1 MSVDRSVA
9 GERLARTLAQGL
21 DRTGNVVVGIPKGGA
36 VVGAKVALDLGLA
49 YECVPVCRIGMP
61 CFPEF
66 TLGAID
72 PDGMATFE
80 PQTQLTRYELTKSRG
95 ELADHLRDQADR
107 CRGDRTPVDLKG
119 RDLIVVDDAA
129 DTHVVAQAAAEY
141 LRRHGAAR
149 LVFATPL
156 ASDDAM
162 PRLRE
167 LYDEV
172 VVDRV
177 VRRSGLRDFYADSV
191 PSDEDVHD
199 CMTRAWDASP
209 EKTVA

>member
-129 DTHVVAQAAAEY
+129 DTHIVAQAAAEY

-177 VRRSGLRDFYADSV
+177 ARRSGLRDFYADSA